1 MKGATRAMNVSVVNR
16 MRSKAE
22 DIIRDRKLL
31 IRILT
36 VFLILLLAVVLR
48 IHEAGKADITVEATE
63 DVTRIQEIY
72 VDIGGAVVK
81 PGVYKASSKMRLYEV
96 IEMAGGLRSDADTDS
111 INQAAFVEDGQ
122 KIIIPVQRAAE
133 TDDLQDEGPEDIDL
147 TADNSQ
153 DNVIQSNEVTGLVNI
168 NTASRAELM
177 TLSGIGE
184 VMADRIIEYRS
195 GNLFRSIE
203 DIKSVKGIGE
213 ATYNKIKDSITV

>member
-1 MKGATRAMNVSVVNR
+1 MSVSVVNR
-16 MRSKAE
+16 MKSKAE
-22 DIIRDRKLL
+22 DIIRDRKML
-31 IRILT
+31 IKILT
-36 VFLILLLAVVLR
+36 VILILLLAVALR
-48 IHEAGKADITVEATE
+48 IHEAGKSDITVEATE
-63 DVTRIQEIY
+63 DVTQIQEIY
-72 VDIGGAVVK
+72 VDIGGAVAK
-81 PGVYKASSKMRLYEV
+81 PGVYKAGSRTRLYEV

-122 KIIIPVQRAAE
+122 KIMIPVQRTQDHKDSDE
-133 TDDLQDEGPEDIDL
+133 DSDDEDEELSDTSI
-147 TADNSQ
+147 TNDNSQ
-153 DNVIQSNEVTGLVNI
+153 DNTGQMAAVSGLINI